1 MNGSMK
7 QTVDVAVAGIAGYGA
22 AYVEAL
28 LYAPV
33 ERGVHLVAGVDPA
46 PERCRHLEKLKA
58 AGIPIYADLEG
69 FYAESWAD
77 LVVMATSIH
86 LHAPLTLLALS
97 RGSSVLC
104 EKPLT
109 ATIQDANRMAETEA
123 GAQGFAAIGYQWSF
137 SDAIQALK
145 QDVLDGALGRPLR
158 LKTKVFWPR
167 RASYYGRN
175 DWAGKLKTSSGEW
188 VLDSPVN
195 NAVAHYLHNMFYILG
210 ETRET
215 SDWPVDV
222 VAELYR
228 ANEIESYDA
237 AAIRCHTKNGAE
249 LLFYAAHPVVHD
261 IGPSI
266 EYAFENAVVTYERDK
281 DRMLRAHFRDGR
293 TKSYGSPDAG
303 RWNKLWQSVE
313 AVGAGNPIAC
323 GIGAAAAHT
332 LCVNGAQES
341 MSEITTFPRALV
353 RKEGEAGDRLTWV
366 DGLQEAFERSY
377 DLDVLPSEDGGFSW
391 ARSGELVNLQG
402 YRHSENDLDGVAHK

>member
-1 MNGSMK
+1 MIDTMK
-7 QTVDVAVAGIAGYGA
+7 RIVDVAIVGIGGYGA
-22 AYVEAL
+22 GYVGEL
-28 LYAPV
+28 LRAPTG
-33 ERGVHLVAGVDPA
+33 RGVRLVAAVDPA
-46 PERCRHLEKLKA
+46 PQRCRHLEKLKA

-77 LVVMATSIH
+77 LAVMATPIH

-109 ATIQDANRMAETEA
+109 ATIQDATRMAETEA
-123 GAQGFAAIGYQWSF
+123 GVSGFVAIGYQWSF
-137 SDAIQALK
+137 SDAIRILK
-145 QDVLDGALGRPLR
+145 QDVLDGVLGRPLR

-175 DWAGKLKTSSGEW
+175 DWAGKLKTSKGEW

-195 NAVAHYLHNMFYILG
+195 NAVAHYLHNLFYILG

-237 AAIRCHTKNGAE
+237 AAIRCHTKTGAE
-249 LLFYAAHPVVHD
+249 LLFYAAHPVAHD
-261 IGPSI
+261 IGPIVEYEFEHAVI
-266 EYAFENAVVTYERDK
+266 EYDRDK
-281 DRMLRAHFRDGR
+281 NRMLWAHFRDGR
-293 TKSYGSPDAG
+293 TKRYGSPDVCP
-303 RWNKLWQSVE
+303 WNKLWQSVQ
-313 AVGAGNPIAC
+313 AVRAGNSVAC
-323 GIGAAAAHT
+323 GINAATAHI

-341 MSEITTFPRALV
+341 MREITIFPRELV
-353 RKEGEAGDRLTWV
+353 RKEGEAGDCLTWV
-366 DGLQEAFERSY
+366 DGLQEAFEQSY
-377 DLDVLPSEDGGFSW
+377 DRDVLPSQDEEFSW
-391 ARSGELVNLQG
+391 ARRGELVNLRD
-402 YRHSENDLDGVAHK
+402 YHSFPLE